1 MAVVRYLVQDV
12 DEALAIK
19 GPGGKQALLEDP
31 SGNPV
36 EIFQPR
42 VEGGAS
48 AKRGATR

>member
-31 SGNPV
+31 SGNP
-36 EIFQPR
+36 IFQPR